1 MAVDL
6 RIIGWK
12 AEGLRCPD
20 HEVSFVN
27 GDKSVYPISLL
38 QMPNGTGKTTTLT
51 LLRACLSGSAL
62 SEGWD
67 AEKVRSFQKRDSREG
82 TGTFVVEL
90 LANRKRVTFTMTF
103 DFEEGTVRYST
114 TAGSGKREGFHP
126 PRELQKFL
134 RPSFVRFFVFDGE
147 LAEQLLSREYTNA
160 QLVIEDLFQ
169 IGLFTSI
176 SNHVRD
182 YWDQQTEKKG
192 ATEGKGLTQRKNRVE
207 KLTVRLSKLKAD
219 RAAKKQE
226 ADRTRRELEKKQAKF
241 KTEIAAQK
249 ELSGRLTKA
258 ESDLAAE
265 TERVRAGAR
274 NLLEQMRSPQNLSA
288 VFADE
293 MVKLKD
299 SLDRVKLPEST
310 AREFFEELAQDKE
323 CVCGTVLDDK
333 TREAIR
339 KRASQYLG
347 ADNVAFLN
355 AMKGD
360 IGSMVGA
367 DPAVHEKLL
376 SDSIDTLVEQC
387 RKQEEYRTAR
397 DAVQAEGV
405 AADPALQQ
413 AEKEIDEL
421 EKRLATLEDEL
432 ADYDSTDETAG
443 DDCTGIKLIEKRLK
457 DAEEKL
463 AEITQTITL
472 RAKRDILVGI
482 LEAAH
487 KAARRGISAEI
498 CDQANERIEELMPHN
513 AIRVKEVNK
522 CLVLRGQEGG
532 SVGETL
538 SVGYAFLATLFSR
551 TEHKLPFIVD
561 SPANPIDLKVRA
573 SVAELIPNLADQFV
587 AFTISSERQGF
598 LGPLERVVKSGIQ
611 YLTLFRKGDVELER
625 SARKVSGKA
634 ETEDGLCVPG
644 KKFFHDFHLEEEG

>member
-1 MAVDL
+1 MAIDL
-6 RIIGWK
+6 RITGWK

-20 HEVSFVN
+20 HAVSFVN
-27 GDKSVYPISLL
+27 GDKTVHPISLL

-62 SEGWD
+62 AEAWD
-67 AEKVRSFQKRDSREG
+67 AEKVRSFKKRDSDQG
-82 TGTFVVEL
+82 IGTFVVEL
-90 LANRKRVTFTMTF
+90 LANRKRVTFAMTL

-114 TAGSGKREGFHP
+114 TAGPGKREGFHP
-126 PRELQKFL
+126 PRDLLKFL
-134 RPSFVRFFVFDGE
+134 QPKFVRFFVFDGE
-147 LAEQLLSREYTNA
+147 LAEQLLNREHTNA
-160 QLVIEDLFQ
+160 QLVIEELFQ

-176 SNHVRD
+176 ANHVRGF
-182 YWDQQTEKKG
+182 WDQQTEKKG

-207 KLTVRLSKLKAD
+207 KLKTRLAKLKAE
-219 RAAKKQE
+219 RTAKKQAAE
-226 ADRTRRELEKKQAKF
+226 KTRRELEKKQAKF
-241 KTEIAAQK
+241 KTQIAAQK
-249 ELSGRLTKA
+249 ELAGKLSKA

-265 TERVRAGAR
+265 TERVRAGSR
-274 NLLEQMRSPQNLSA
+274 TLLEQMRSPQNLSD

-310 AREFFEELAQDKE
+310 AREFFEELAQDTE

-360 IGSMVGA
+360 IGHLVGP
-367 DPAVHEKLL
+367 DPAVHEKVL
-376 SDSIDTLVEQC
+376 SETVDTLVEHC
-387 RKQEEYRTAR
+387 RRQDEYRTAR

-405 AADPALQQ
+405 AADPTLQQ
-413 AEKEIDEL
+413 AEKEIEEL
-421 EKRLATLEDEL
+421 EERLATLEEEL
-432 ADYDSTDETAG
+432 ADFDSTDEGDG
-443 DDCTGIKLIEKRLK
+443 DDCTGIKVIEKRLK

-463 AEITQTITL
+463 AEISKTIAL

-482 LEAAH
+482 LDAAH
-487 KAARRGISAEI
+487 KAARKGISSEI
-498 CDQANERIEELMPHN
+498 CDEANERIEELMPHN
-513 AIRVKEVNK
+513 AIRVKEINR

-551 TEHKLPFIVD
+551 TDHKLPFIVD
-561 SPANPIDLKVRA
+561 SPANPIDLRVRA
-573 SVAELIPNLADQFV
+573 SVAELIPKLAGQFV

-598 LGPLERVVKSGIQ
+598 LGPLEKVVKSGIQ
-611 YLTLFRKGDVELER
+611 YLTLFRKGDDELER
-625 SARKVSGKA
+625 SARKVAGKA
-634 ETEDGLCVPG
+634 ETDDGLCVPG
-644 KKFFHDFHLEEEG
+644 KKFFHDFHLDKEG

>member
-51 LLRACLSGSAL
+51 LLRACLSGAAV

-67 AEKVRSFQKRDSREG
+67 AEKVRSFQKRDGGEG
-82 TGTFVVEL
+82 SGTFVVEL
-90 LANRKRVTFTMTF
+90 LANKKRVTFTMAF

-114 TAGSGKREGFHP
+114 TAGPGKREGFHP

-207 KLTVRLSKLKAD
+207 KLTTRLAKLKAD

-226 ADRTRRELEKKQAKF
+226 ADKTRRELEKKQAKF

-274 NLLEQMRSPQNLSA
+274 TLLEQMRSPQNLSA

-360 IGSMVGA
+360 IGNMVGA
-367 DPAVHEKLL
+367 DPAVHEKAL

-387 RKQEEYRTAR
+387 RRQEEYRTVR

-421 EKRLATLEDEL
+421 ERRLATLEDEL
-432 ADYDSTDETAG
+432 ADYDTTDETAG
-443 DDCTGIKLIEKRLK
+443 DDCTGIKVIEKRLK

-472 RAKRDILVGI
+472 RAKRDILVGV

-487 KAARRGISAEI
+487 KAARKGISAEI

-513 AIRVKEVNK
+513 AIRVKEINK

-532 SVGETL
+532 SVGYR
-538 SVGYAFLATLFSR
+538 SSSIARR
-551 TEHKLPFIVD
+551 TP
-561 SPANPIDLKVRA
+561 S
-573 SVAELIPNLADQFV
+573 
-587 AFTISSERQGF
+587 T
-598 LGPLERVVKSGIQ
+598 
-611 YLTLFRKGDVELER
+611 
-625 SARKVSGKA
+625 
-634 ETEDGLCVPG
+634 
-644 KKFFHDFHLEEEG
+644 

>member
-1 MAVDL
+1 MAIDL
-6 RIIGWK
+6 RITGWK

-20 HEVSFVN
+20 HEVSFLN

-51 LLRACLSGSAL
+51 LLRACLSGAAL

-67 AEKVRSFQKRDSREG
+67 AEKVRSFQKRDSEEG

-90 LANRKRVTFTMTF
+90 LANKKRVTFTMTF

-114 TAGSGKREGFHP
+114 TAGPGKREGFHP

-147 LAEQLLSREYTNA
+147 LAEQLLSREHTNA

-176 SNHVRD
+176 VNHVRA
-182 YWDQQTEKKG
+182 YWDQQTERKG
-192 ATEGKGLTQRKNRVE
+192 ATEGKGLTQRKNRVD
-207 KLTVRLSKLKAD
+207 KLTGRLVKLRAD
-219 RAAKKQE
+219 RATKKQE
-226 ADRTRRELEKKQAKF
+226 AEKTRRELERKQAKF
-241 KTEIAAQK
+241 KTQIAAQK
-249 ELSGRLTKA
+249 ELAGRLSRA

-265 TERVRAGAR
+265 TERVRGGSR

-299 SLDRVKLPEST
+299 SLDRVKLPET
-310 AREFFEELAQDKE
+310 AARDFFEELAQEKE
-323 CVCGTVLDDK
+323 CVCGTLLDDK

-360 IGSMVGA
+360 IGTMVGA
-367 DPAVHEKLL
+367 DPAAHEKALTET
-376 SDSIDTLVEQC
+376 IDAMVEHC

-405 AADPALQQ
+405 AADPTLQQ

-421 EKRLATLEDEL
+421 EKRLANCEPT
-432 ADYDSTDETAG
+432 ADGSLFTDS
-443 DDCTGIKLIEKRLK
+443 
-457 DAEEKL
+457 
-463 AEITQTITL
+463 
-472 RAKRDILVGI
+472 
-482 LEAAH
+482 
-487 KAARRGISAEI
+487 
-498 CDQANERIEELMPHN
+498 
-513 AIRVKEVNK
+513 
-522 CLVLRGQEGG
+522 
-532 SVGETL
+532 
-538 SVGYAFLATLFSR
+538 
-551 TEHKLPFIVD
+551 
-561 SPANPIDLKVRA
+561 
-573 SVAELIPNLADQFV
+573 
-587 AFTISSERQGF
+587 
-598 LGPLERVVKSGIQ
+598 
-611 YLTLFRKGDVELER
+611 
-625 SARKVSGKA
+625 
-634 ETEDGLCVPG
+634 
-644 KKFFHDFHLEEEG
+644 